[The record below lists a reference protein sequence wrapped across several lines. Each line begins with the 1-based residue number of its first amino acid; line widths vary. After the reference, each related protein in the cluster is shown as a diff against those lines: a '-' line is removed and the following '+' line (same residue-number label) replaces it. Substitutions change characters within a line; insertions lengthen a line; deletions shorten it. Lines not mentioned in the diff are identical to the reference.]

1 MDDLGACR
9 NKLVL
14 LVKSPL
20 RVKSTL
26 RAKSTL
32 RVKLALRVKLTLRAK
47 LTLRVKLTLR
57 DTFAALGTPCQR
69 PSEPKKNFRFL
80 DHTASFYWK
89 FTWNTQICCLKR
101 PSR

>member
-1 MDDLGACR
+1 MHARDTLLDDLGACR

-32 RVKLALRVKLTLRAK
+32 RVKLALRVKLTLR
-47 LTLRVKLTLR
+47 VKLALR
-57 DTFAALGTPCQR
+57 DTAAALGTPCQR
-69 PSEPKKNFRFL
+69 PSEPMVFLRFL
-80 DHTASFYWK
+80 DHAASFHWK
-89 FTWNTQICCLKR
+89 FIWKTQICCLR
-101 PSR
+101 PR

>member
-9 NKLVL
+9 NKLAL

-32 RVKLALRVKLTLRAK
+32 RVKLALRVKLTLR
-47 LTLRVKLTLR
+47 VKLALR
-57 DTFAALGTPCQR
+57 DTAAALGTPCQR
-69 PSEPKKNFRFL
+69 PSEPMFSLGFWTIRQVF
-80 DHTASFYWK
+80 
-89 FTWNTQICCLKR
+89 I
-101 PSR
+101 